1 MQTRPENWAALIESG
16 KYRVEY
22 KLQIAGIDYDAT
34 HLHGVPTIEW
44 GLLNKPQIGRV
55 CSAVMTAEVIP
66 IDGVTIPRSAPCWA
80 YCRLTS
86 IDKQTVTDWIPKGR
100 YYVKSRSSASTIVL
114 TMQDEMLK
122 SGRTYLDKTS
132 LEWPAAQKD
141 IVADIARIMDVE
153 VDERTVINEGEAYT
167 VESIDGDALMS
178 EVLSWIAICNG
189 GNWVMSDSGKLRL
202 IPLAS
207 PAPEAEMAQSL
218 GRAYKTLADIGS
230 ARTISRIILTD
241 DAEESFAEGDDS
253 GMTLTAE
260 CPFANQGVVKDLCNT
275 VDGTMYG
282 AIYQPFEAS
291 TAYIDPALELG
302 DTVGLK
308 TRLGEKIRAV
318 LYYIKANC
326 TVSYPCDISAGID
339 DETDDEY
346 PYEIVTAGSDDKA
359 VKTNR
364 KYYGN
369 SINKRY
375 GFRSEMD
382 GGGYAQFNADGMEFT
397 DETGKKCLYYDKER
411 KTFVMDGTL
420 GANAIV
426 SSSLYAEN
434 GIVSELTVD
443 RLVTAR
449 HIQKY
454 LLHDTSDDSYIR
466 IEGEVMQFISATPA
480 GMYNR
485 LLTEDGVILMT
496 EDYKFIDCEANGTAS
511 YTQAVNR
518 RGELLYWQKDIAGAE
533 ISAEGYPLINGVQ
546 VFTTT
551 ENTGFPCHIYVYDE
565 TVMAEYKFG
574 MSGDGE
580 IPYNPMQ
587 TWGRGTGYGDNGKGR
602 IEKIT
607 DSFKMGY
614 TTRKGE
620 ELAVTL
626 SDDGFIDLQ
635 KTRKPLRFDFSHINA
650 DKTFEETIDGNDT
663 QQYKVTFDSA
673 GRIASIQDEN
683 GHITEVVWE

>member
-22 KLQIAGIDYDAT
+22 KLQIAGVDYDAS
-34 HLHGVPTIEW
+34 HLQGVPTIKQA
-44 GLLNKPQIGRV
+44 LLEKPLLGRV
-55 CSAVMTAEVIP
+55 CSADMTAEIIP
-66 IDGVTIPRSAPCWA
+66 IDGVTIPRAAPCWA
-80 YCRLTS
+80 FCRLTS
-86 IDKQTVTDWIPKGR
+86 PDGEIITDWIPKGR
-100 YYVKSRSSASTIVL
+100 YYIKTRDGTSTITL
-114 TMQDEMLK
+114 TMSDEMLK

-132 LEWPAAQKD
+132 LDWPAAQKD
-141 IVADIARIMDVE
+141 IVADIARIMEVE
-153 VDERTVINEGEAYT
+153 VDERTVIAEGEAYT
-167 VESIDGDALMS
+167 VKSIDGDALMS
-178 EVLSWIAICNG
+178 EVLSWIGICNG
-189 GNWVMSDSGKLRL
+189 GSWVITDSGKLRL

-207 PAPEAEMAQSL
+207 PISSASVQNIGKS
-218 GRAYKTLADIGS
+218 YKVFADIGS
-230 ARTISRIILTD
+230 DRTISRIVLTD
-241 DAEESFAEGDDS
+241 DAEDTFTEGDDS

-260 CPFANQGVVKDLCNT
+260 CPFANQQIVKDLCNT
-275 VDGTMYG
+275 IDGKLYG
-282 AIYQPFEAS
+282 AIYRPFRAT
-291 TAYIDPALELG
+291 TAYIDPTIELG
-302 DTVGLK
+302 DTVTLK
-308 TRLGEKIRAV
+308 NRLNDSLGVV
-318 LYYIKANC
+318 LYTINSYC
-326 TVSYPCDISAGID
+326 TVSYSCDISAGID

-375 GFRSEMD
+375 GFRSEMN

-434 GIVSELTVD
+434 GVVSELTVD

-454 LLHDTSDDSYIR
+454 LLHDTSDDSYIK
-466 IEGEVMQFISATPA
+466 IEGEVIQFISATPA

-620 ELAVTL
+620 ELAITL
-626 SDDGFIDLQ
+626 SDDGYIDLQ

>member
-1 MQTRPENWAALIESG
+1 MTLKNR
-16 KYRVEY
+16 
-22 KLQIAGIDYDAT
+22 
-34 HLHGVPTIEW
+34 
-44 GLLNKPQIGRV
+44 LN
-55 CSAVMTAEVIP
+55 
-66 IDGVTIPRSAPCWA
+66 D
-80 YCRLTS
+80 
-86 IDKQTVTDWIPKGR
+86 
-100 YYVKSRSSASTIVL
+100 
-114 TMQDEMLK
+114 
-122 SGRTYLDKTS
+122 
-132 LEWPAAQKD
+132 
-141 IVADIARIMDVE
+141 
-153 VDERTVINEGEAYT
+153 
-167 VESIDGDALMS
+167 
-178 EVLSWIAICNG
+178 
-189 GNWVMSDSGKLRL
+189 
-202 IPLAS
+202 
-207 PAPEAEMAQSL
+207 SL
-218 GRAYKTLADIGS
+218 G
-230 ARTISRIILTD
+230 
-241 DAEESFAEGDDS
+241 
-253 GMTLTAE
+253 
-260 CPFANQGVVKDLCNT
+260 V
-275 VDGTMYG
+275 
-282 AIYQPFEAS
+282 
-291 TAYIDPALELG
+291 
-302 DTVGLK
+302 
-308 TRLGEKIRAV
+308 V
-318 LYYIKANC
+318 LYTINSYC

-375 GFRSEMD
+375 GFRSEMN

-426 SSSLYAEN
+426 SNSLYAEN

-620 ELAVTL
+620 ELAITL
-626 SDDGFIDLQ
+626 SDDGYIDLQ

>member
-22 KLQIAGIDYDAT
+22 KLQIAGVDYDAS
-34 HLHGVPTIEW
+34 HLQGVPTIKQA
-44 GLLNKPQIGRV
+44 LLEKPLLGRV
-55 CSAVMTAEVIP
+55 CSAELTAEVIP
-66 IDGVTIPRSAPCWA
+66 IDGITIPRAAPCWA
-80 YCRLTS
+80 FCRLTS
-86 IDKQTVTDWIPKGR
+86 PDGKIVTDWIPKGR
-100 YYVKSRSSASTIVL
+100 YYIKTRDGTSTITL
-114 TMQDEMLK
+114 TMSDEMLK
-122 SGRTYLDKTS
+122 SGRTYLDKT
-132 LEWPAAQKD
+132 LLDWPAAQKD
-141 IVADIARIMDVE
+141 IVADIARIMEVD
-153 VDERTVINEGEAYT
+153 VDERTIIAEGDAYT
-167 VESIDGDALMS
+167 VENIDGDALMS
-178 EVLSWIAICNG
+178 EVLSWIGICNG

-202 IPLAS
+202 IPIAS
-207 PAPEAEMAQSL
+207 PKITNAAQNI
-218 GRAYKTLADIGS
+218 GKAYKVFADIGS
-230 ARTISRIILTD
+230 DRTVSRVILTN
-241 DAEESFAEGDDS
+241 DAEDSFTEGDDS

-260 CPFANQGVVKDLCNT
+260 CPFANQQIANDLCNAI
-275 VDGTMYG
+275 DGKLYG
-282 AIYQPFEAS
+282 AIYRPFRS
-291 TAYIDPALELG
+291 TTAYIDPAIELG
-302 DTVGLK
+302 DTVLLK
-308 TRLGEKIRAV
+308 NRLNDPLGVV
-318 LYYIKANC
+318 LYAITAYC
-326 TVSYPCDISAGID
+326 TVSYPCDISAGVD

-382 GGGYAQFNADGMEFT
+382 GGGYAQLNADGMEFT

-426 SSSLYAEN
+426 SNSLYAEN

-626 SDDGFIDLQ
+626 SDDGYIDLQ

>member
-1 MQTRPENWAALIESG
+1 MPRIWQALLE
-16 KYRVEY
+16 K
-22 KLQIAGIDYDAT
+22 
-34 HLHGVPTIEW
+34 PT
-44 GLLNKPQIGRV
+44 LGRL
-55 CSAVMTAEVIP
+55 CTAQLTAEIIP

-86 IDKQTVTDWIPKGR
+86 PDKQTVTDWIPKGR
-100 YYVKSRSSASTIVL
+100 YYVQNRTASDTITL

-132 LEWPAAQKD
+132 LDWPAAQKD

-153 VDERTVINEGEAYT
+153 VDERTVIAEGAAYT

-189 GNWVMSDSGKLRL
+189 GNWAMTESGKLRL
-202 IPLAS
+202 IPLVS
-207 PAPEAEMAQSL
+207 PVAEADMAQSL
-218 GRAYKTLADIGS
+218 GSAYKTLADLGGT
-230 ARTISRIILTD
+230 RTISRIVLTD
-241 DAEESFAEGDDS
+241 DAEESFTEGDDS
-253 GMTLTAE
+253 GVTITAD
-260 CPFANQGVVKDLCNT
+260 CPFANQQIVTDLCNT
-275 VDGTMYG
+275 VDGKLYG
-282 AIYQPFEAS
+282 AIYQPFQAN

-308 TRLGEKIRAV
+308 TRLGDRVRAV
-318 LYYIKANC
+318 LYTIEASC
-326 TVSYPCDISAGID
+326 TVSYPCYISAEID
-339 DETDDEY
+339 NEPENEY

-382 GGGYAQFNADGMEFT
+382 GGGYAQFNSDGMEFT

-426 SSSLYAEN
+426 SNSLYAEN

-466 IEGEVMQFISATPA
+466 IEGEVIQFISATPA

-496 EDYKFIDCEANGTAS
+496 EDYKFIDCEANGTTS
-511 YTQAVNR
+511 YTQAINR
-518 RGELLYWQKDIAGAE
+518 HGEPLYWQKDIAGAE
-533 ISAEGYPLINGVQ
+533 ISSEGYPLIDGVQ

-551 ENTGFPCHIYVYDE
+551 ENTGFPCRIYVYEE

-587 TWGRGTGYGDNGKGR
+587 TWGRGTGYVDNGKGR

-626 SDDGFIDLQ
+626 SDDGYIDLQ

>member
-22 KLQIAGIDYDAT
+22 KLQIAGVDYDAS
-34 HLHGVPTIEW
+34 HLQGVPTIKQA
-44 GLLNKPQIGRV
+44 LLEKPLLGRV
-55 CSAVMTAEVIP
+55 CSADMTAEIIP
-66 IDGVTIPRSAPCWA
+66 IDGVTIPRAAPCWA
-80 YCRLTS
+80 FCRLTS
-86 IDKQTVTDWIPKGR
+86 PDGEIITDWIPKGR
-100 YYVKSRSSASTIVL
+100 YYIKTRDGTSTITL
-114 TMQDEMLK
+114 TMSDEMLK

-132 LEWPAAQKD
+132 LDWPAAQKD
-141 IVADIARIMDVE
+141 IVADIARIMEVE
-153 VDERTVINEGEAYT
+153 VDERTVIAEGEAYT
-167 VESIDGDALMS
+167 VKSIDGDALMS
-178 EVLSWIAICNG
+178 EVLSWIGICNG
-189 GNWVMSDSGKLRL
+189 GSWVITDSGKLRL

-207 PAPEAEMAQSL
+207 PISSTSVQNIGKS
-218 GRAYKTLADIGS
+218 YKVFADIGS
-230 ARTISRIILTD
+230 DRTISRIVLTD
-241 DAEESFAEGDDS
+241 DAEDTFTEGDDS
-253 GMTLTAE
+253 GMTITAE
-260 CPFANQGVVKDLCNT
+260 CPFANQQIVKDLCNT
-275 VDGTMYG
+275 IDGKLYG
-282 AIYQPFEAS
+282 AIYRPFRAT
-291 TAYIDPALELG
+291 TAYIDPTIELG
-302 DTVGLK
+302 DTVTLK
-308 TRLGEKIRAV
+308 NRLNDSLGVV
-318 LYYIKANC
+318 LYTINSYC

-375 GFRSEMD
+375 GFRSEMN

-426 SSSLYAEN
+426 SNSLYAEN

-454 LLHDTSDDSYIR
+454 LLHDTSDDSYIK
-466 IEGEVMQFISATPA
+466 IEGEVIQFISATPA

-602 IEKIT
+602 IEKVT

-626 SDDGFIDLQ
+626 SDDGYIDLQ

>member
-22 KLQIAGIDYDAT
+22 KLQIAGVDYDAS
-34 HLHGVPTIEW
+34 HLQGVPTIKQA
-44 GLLNKPQIGRV
+44 LLEKPLLGRV
-55 CSAVMTAEVIP
+55 CSAELTAEVIP
-66 IDGVTIPRSAPCWA
+66 IDGITIPRAAPCWA
-80 YCRLTS
+80 FCRLTS
-86 IDKQTVTDWIPKGR
+86 PDGKIVTDWIPKGR
-100 YYVKSRSSASTIVL
+100 YYIKTRDGTSTITL
-114 TMQDEMLK
+114 TMSDEMLK
-122 SGRTYLDKTS
+122 SGRTYLDKT
-132 LEWPAAQKD
+132 LLDWPAAQKD
-141 IVADIARIMDVE
+141 IVADIARIMEVD
-153 VDERTVINEGEAYT
+153 VDERTIIAEGDAYT
-167 VESIDGDALMS
+167 VENIDGDALMS
-178 EVLSWIAICNG
+178 EVLSWIGICNG

-202 IPLAS
+202 IPIAS
-207 PAPEAEMAQSL
+207 PKITNAAQNI
-218 GRAYKTLADIGS
+218 GKAYKVFADIGS
-230 ARTISRIILTD
+230 DRTVSRVILTN
-241 DAEESFAEGDDS
+241 DAEDSFTEGDDS

-260 CPFANQGVVKDLCNT
+260 CPFANQQIANDLCNAI
-275 VDGTMYG
+275 DGKLYG
-282 AIYQPFEAS
+282 AIYRPFRS
-291 TAYIDPALELG
+291 TTAYIDPAIELG
-302 DTVGLK
+302 DTVLLK
-308 TRLGEKIRAV
+308 NRLNDPLGVV
-318 LYYIKANC
+318 LYAITAYC
-326 TVSYPCDISAGID
+326 TVSYPCDISAGVD

-426 SSSLYAEN
+426 SNSLYAEN

-551 ENTGFPCHIYVYDE
+551 ENTGFPCRIYVYDE

-602 IEKIT
+602 IEKVT

>member
-22 KLQIAGIDYDAT
+22 KLQIAGVDYDAS
-34 HLHGVPTIEW
+34 HLQGVPTIKQA
-44 GLLNKPQIGRV
+44 LLEKPLLGRV
-55 CSAVMTAEVIP
+55 CSADMTAEIIP
-66 IDGVTIPRSAPCWA
+66 IDGVTIPRAAPCWA
-80 YCRLTS
+80 FCRLTS
-86 IDKQTVTDWIPKGR
+86 PDGEIITDWIPKGR
-100 YYVKSRSSASTIVL
+100 YYIKTRDGTSTITL
-114 TMQDEMLK
+114 TMSDEMLK

-132 LEWPAAQKD
+132 LDWPAAQKD
-141 IVADIARIMDVE
+141 IVADIARIMEVE
-153 VDERTVINEGEAYT
+153 VDERTVIAEGEAYT
-167 VESIDGDALMS
+167 VKSIDGDALMS
-178 EVLSWIAICNG
+178 EVLSWIGICNG
-189 GNWVMSDSGKLRL
+189 GSWVITDSGKLRL

-207 PAPEAEMAQSL
+207 PISSASVQNIGKS
-218 GRAYKTLADIGS
+218 YKVFADIGS
-230 ARTISRIILTD
+230 DRTISRIVLTD
-241 DAEESFAEGDDS
+241 DAEDTFTEGDDS
-253 GMTLTAE
+253 GITITAE
-260 CPFANQGVVKDLCNT
+260 CPFANQQIVKDLCNT
-275 VDGTMYG
+275 IDGKLYG
-282 AIYQPFEAS
+282 AIYRPFRAT
-291 TAYIDPALELG
+291 TAYIDPTIELG
-302 DTVGLK
+302 DTVTLK
-308 TRLGEKIRAV
+308 NRLNDSLGVV
-318 LYYIKANC
+318 LYTINSYC

-375 GFRSEMD
+375 GFRSEMN

-426 SSSLYAEN
+426 SNSLYAEN

-454 LLHDTSDDSYIR
+454 LLHDTSDDSYIK
-466 IEGEVMQFISATPA
+466 IEGEVIQFISATPA

-602 IEKIT
+602 IEKVT

-626 SDDGFIDLQ
+626 SDDGYIDLQ

>member
-22 KLQIAGIDYDAT
+22 KLQIAGVDYNAS
-34 HLHGVPTIEW
+34 HLQGVPTIKQA
-44 GLLNKPQIGRV
+44 LLEKPLLGRV
-55 CSAVMTAEVIP
+55 CSADMTAEIIP
-66 IDGVTIPRSAPCWA
+66 IDGVTIPRAAPCWA
-80 YCRLTS
+80 FCRLTS
-86 IDKQTVTDWIPKGR
+86 PDGEIITDWIPKGR
-100 YYVKSRSSASTIVL
+100 YYIKTRDGTSTITL
-114 TMQDEMLK
+114 TMSDEMLK

-132 LEWPAAQKD
+132 LDWPAAQKD
-141 IVADIARIMDVE
+141 IVADIARIMEVE
-153 VDERTVINEGEAYT
+153 VDERTVIAEGEAYT
-167 VESIDGDALMS
+167 VKSIDGDALMS
-178 EVLSWIAICNG
+178 EVLSWIGICNG
-189 GNWVMSDSGKLRL
+189 GSWVITDSGKLRL

-207 PAPEAEMAQSL
+207 PISSASVQNIGKS
-218 GRAYKTLADIGS
+218 YKVFADIGS
-230 ARTISRIILTD
+230 DRTISRIVLTD
-241 DAEESFAEGDDS
+241 DAEDTFTEGDDS
-253 GMTLTAE
+253 GMTITAE
-260 CPFANQGVVKDLCNT
+260 CPFANQQIVKDLCNT
-275 VDGTMYG
+275 IDGKLYG
-282 AIYQPFEAS
+282 AIYRPFRAT
-291 TAYIDPALELG
+291 TAYIDPTIELG
-302 DTVGLK
+302 DTVTLK
-308 TRLGEKIRAV
+308 NRLNDSLGVV
-318 LYYIKANC
+318 LYTINSYC

-375 GFRSEMD
+375 GFRSEMN

-434 GIVSELTVD
+434 GVVSELTVD

-551 ENTGFPCHIYVYDE
+551 ENTGFPCRIYVYDE

-602 IEKIT
+602 IEKVT

>member
-22 KLQIAGIDYDAT
+22 KLQIAGVDYDAS
-34 HLHGVPTIEW
+34 HLQGVPTIKQA
-44 GLLNKPQIGRV
+44 LLEKPLLGRV
-55 CSAVMTAEVIP
+55 CSAELTAEIIP
-66 IDGVTIPRSAPCWA
+66 IDGVTIPRAAPCWA
-80 YCRLTS
+80 FCRLTS
-86 IDKQTVTDWIPKGR
+86 PDGETVTDWIPKGR
-100 YYVKSRSSASTIVL
+100 YYIKTRDGTSTITL
-114 TMQDEMLK
+114 TMSDEMLK

-132 LEWPAAQKD
+132 LDWPAAQKD
-141 IVADIARIMDVE
+141 IVADIARIMEVD
-153 VDERTVINEGEAYT
+153 VDERTVIAEGEAYT

-178 EVLSWIAICNG
+178 EVLSWIGICNG

-202 IPLAS
+202 IPIAS
-207 PAPEAEMAQSL
+207 PKNTNAAQNI
-218 GRAYKTLADIGS
+218 GKAYKVFADIGS
-230 ARTISRIILTD
+230 DRTVSRVILTD
-241 DAEESFAEGDDS
+241 DAEDSFTEGDDS

-260 CPFANQGVVKDLCNT
+260 CPFANQQIANDLCNAI
-275 VDGTMYG
+275 DGKLYG
-282 AIYQPFEAS
+282 AIYRPFRS
-291 TAYIDPALELG
+291 TTAYIDPAIELG
-302 DTVGLK
+302 DTVLLK
-308 TRLGEKIRAV
+308 NRLNDPLGVV
-318 LYYIKANC
+318 LYAITAYC
-326 TVSYPCDISAGID
+326 TVSYPCDISAGVE

-426 SSSLYAEN
+426 SNSLYAEN

-518 RGELLYWQKDIAGAE
+518 HGEPLFWQKDISGAE
-533 ISAEGYPLINGVQ
+533 INSEGYPILDGIQ
-546 VFTTT
+546 VLTTT
-551 ENTGFPCHIYVYDE
+551 EDTGFPCHIYVYDE

-602 IEKIT
+602 IEKVT

>member
-22 KLQIAGIDYDAT
+22 KLQIAGVDYDAS
-34 HLHGVPTIEW
+34 HLQGVPTIKQA
-44 GLLNKPQIGRV
+44 LLEKPLLGRV
-55 CSAVMTAEVIP
+55 CSAELTAEVIP
-66 IDGVTIPRSAPCWA
+66 IDGITIPRAAPCWA
-80 YCRLTS
+80 FCRLTS
-86 IDKQTVTDWIPKGR
+86 PDGKIVTDWIPKGR
-100 YYVKSRSSASTIVL
+100 YYIKTRDGTSTITL
-114 TMQDEMLK
+114 TMSDEMLK
-122 SGRTYLDKTS
+122 SGRTYLDKT
-132 LEWPAAQKD
+132 LLDWPAAQKD
-141 IVADIARIMDVE
+141 IVADIARIMEVD
-153 VDERTVINEGEAYT
+153 VDERTIIAEGDAYT
-167 VESIDGDALMS
+167 VENIDGDALMS
-178 EVLSWIAICNG
+178 EVLSWIGICNG

-202 IPLAS
+202 IPIAS
-207 PAPEAEMAQSL
+207 PKITNAAQNI
-218 GRAYKTLADIGS
+218 GKAYKVFADIGS
-230 ARTISRIILTD
+230 DRTVSRVILTN
-241 DAEESFAEGDDS
+241 DAEDSFTEGDDS

-260 CPFANQGVVKDLCNT
+260 CPFANQQIANDLCNAI
-275 VDGTMYG
+275 DGKLYG
-282 AIYQPFEAS
+282 AIYRPFRS
-291 TAYIDPALELG
+291 TTAYIDPAIELG
-302 DTVGLK
+302 DTVLLK
-308 TRLGEKIRAV
+308 NRLNDPLGVV
-318 LYYIKANC
+318 LYAITAYC
-326 TVSYPCDISAGID
+326 TVSYPCDISAGVD

-426 SSSLYAEN
+426 SNSLYAEN

-518 RGELLYWQKDIAGAE
+518 RGELLYWQKDITGAE

>member
-22 KLQIAGIDYDAT
+22 KLQIAGVDYDAS
-34 HLHGVPTIEW
+34 HLQGVPTIKQA
-44 GLLNKPQIGRV
+44 LLEKPLLGRV
-55 CSAVMTAEVIP
+55 CSADMTAEIIP
-66 IDGVTIPRSAPCWA
+66 IDGVTIPRAAPCWA
-80 YCRLTS
+80 FCRLTS
-86 IDKQTVTDWIPKGR
+86 PDGEIITDWIPKGR
-100 YYVKSRSSASTIVL
+100 YYIKTRDGTSTITL
-114 TMQDEMLK
+114 TMSDEMLK

-132 LEWPAAQKD
+132 LDWPAAQKD
-141 IVADIARIMDVE
+141 IVADIARIMEVE
-153 VDERTVINEGEAYT
+153 VDERTVIAEGEAYT
-167 VESIDGDALMS
+167 VKSIDGDALMS
-178 EVLSWIAICNG
+178 EVLSWIGICNG
-189 GNWVMSDSGKLRL
+189 GSWVITDSGKLRL

-207 PAPEAEMAQSL
+207 PISSASVQNIGKS
-218 GRAYKTLADIGS
+218 YKVFADIGS
-230 ARTISRIILTD
+230 DRTISRIVLTD
-241 DAEESFAEGDDS
+241 DAEDTFTEGDDS

-260 CPFANQGVVKDLCNT
+260 CPFANQQIVKDLCNT
-275 VDGTMYG
+275 IDGKLYG
-282 AIYQPFEAS
+282 AIYRPFRAT
-291 TAYIDPALELG
+291 TAYIDPTIELG
-302 DTVGLK
+302 DTVTLK
-308 TRLGEKIRAV
+308 NRLNDSLGVV
-318 LYYIKANC
+318 LYTINSYC

-375 GFRSEMD
+375 GFRSEMN

-434 GIVSELTVD
+434 GVVSELTVD

-454 LLHDTSDDSYIR
+454 LLHDTSDDSYIK
-466 IEGEVMQFISATPA
+466 IEGEVIQFISATPA

-620 ELAVTL
+620 ELAITL
-626 SDDGFIDLQ
+626 SDDGYIDLQ

>member
-22 KLQIAGIDYDAT
+22 KLQIAGVDYDAS
-34 HLHGVPTIEW
+34 HLQGVPTIKQA
-44 GLLNKPQIGRV
+44 LLEKPLLGRV
-55 CSAVMTAEVIP
+55 CSADMTAEIIP
-66 IDGVTIPRSAPCWA
+66 IDGVTIPRAAPCWA
-80 YCRLTS
+80 FCRLTS
-86 IDKQTVTDWIPKGR
+86 PDGEIITDWIPKGR
-100 YYVKSRSSASTIVL
+100 YYIKTRDGTSTITL
-114 TMQDEMLK
+114 TMSDEMLK

-132 LEWPAAQKD
+132 LDWPAAQKD
-141 IVADIARIMDVE
+141 IVADIARIMEVE
-153 VDERTVINEGEAYT
+153 VDERTVIAEGEAYT
-167 VESIDGDALMS
+167 VKSIDGDALMS
-178 EVLSWIAICNG
+178 EVLSWIGICNG
-189 GNWVMSDSGKLRL
+189 GSWVITDSGKLRL

-207 PAPEAEMAQSL
+207 PISSASVQNIGKS
-218 GRAYKTLADIGS
+218 YKVFADIGS
-230 ARTISRIILTD
+230 DRTISRIVLTD
-241 DAEESFAEGDDS
+241 DAEDTFTEGDDS
-253 GMTLTAE
+253 GMTITAE
-260 CPFANQGVVKDLCNT
+260 CPFANQQIVKDLCNT
-275 VDGTMYG
+275 IDGKLYG
-282 AIYQPFEAS
+282 AIYRPFRAT
-291 TAYIDPALELG
+291 TAYIDPTIELG
-302 DTVGLK
+302 DTVTLK
-308 TRLGEKIRAV
+308 NRLNDSLGVV
-318 LYYIKANC
+318 LYTINSYC

-375 GFRSEMD
+375 GFRSEMN

-426 SSSLYAEN
+426 SNSLYAEN

-454 LLHDTSDDSYIR
+454 LLHDTSDDSYIK
-466 IEGEVMQFISATPA
+466 IEGEVIQFISATPA

-602 IEKIT
+602 IEKVT

-626 SDDGFIDLQ
+626 SDDGYIDLQ

>member
-22 KLQIAGIDYDAT
+22 KLQIAGVDYDAS
-34 HLHGVPTIEW
+34 HLQGVPTIKQA
-44 GLLNKPQIGRV
+44 LLEKPLLGRV
-55 CSAVMTAEVIP
+55 CSAELTAEVIP
-66 IDGVTIPRSAPCWA
+66 IDGITIPRAAPCWA
-80 YCRLTS
+80 FCRLTS
-86 IDKQTVTDWIPKGR
+86 PDGKIVTDWIPKGR
-100 YYVKSRSSASTIVL
+100 YYIKTRDGTSTITL
-114 TMQDEMLK
+114 TMSDEMLK
-122 SGRTYLDKTS
+122 SGRTYLDKT
-132 LEWPAAQKD
+132 LLDWPAAQKD
-141 IVADIARIMDVE
+141 IVADIARIMEVD
-153 VDERTVINEGEAYT
+153 VDERTIIAEGDAYT
-167 VESIDGDALMS
+167 VENIDGDALMS
-178 EVLSWIAICNG
+178 EVLSWIGICNG

-202 IPLAS
+202 IPIAS
-207 PAPEAEMAQSL
+207 PKITNAAQNI
-218 GRAYKTLADIGS
+218 GKAYKVFADIGS
-230 ARTISRIILTD
+230 DRTVSRVILTN
-241 DAEESFAEGDDS
+241 DAEDSFTEGDDS

-260 CPFANQGVVKDLCNT
+260 CPFANQQIANDLCNAI
-275 VDGTMYG
+275 DGKLYG
-282 AIYQPFEAS
+282 AIYRPFRS
-291 TAYIDPALELG
+291 TTAYIDPAIELG
-302 DTVGLK
+302 DTVLLK
-308 TRLGEKIRAV
+308 NRLNDPLGVV
-318 LYYIKANC
+318 LYAITAYC
-326 TVSYPCDISAGID
+326 TVSYPCDISAGVD

-426 SSSLYAEN
+426 SNSLYAEN

-551 ENTGFPCHIYVYDE
+551 ENTGFPCRIYVYDE

-602 IEKIT
+602 IEKVT

-663 QQYKVTFDSA
+663 QQYKVAFDSA

>member
-22 KLQIAGIDYDAT
+22 KLQIAGVDYDAS
-34 HLHGVPTIEW
+34 HLQGVPTIKQA
-44 GLLNKPQIGRV
+44 LLEKPLLGRV
-55 CSAVMTAEVIP
+55 CSAELTAEVIP
-66 IDGVTIPRSAPCWA
+66 IDGITIPRAAPCWA
-80 YCRLTS
+80 FCRLTS
-86 IDKQTVTDWIPKGR
+86 PDGKIVTDWIPKGR
-100 YYVKSRSSASTIVL
+100 YYIKTRDGTSTITL
-114 TMQDEMLK
+114 TMSDEMLK
-122 SGRTYLDKTS
+122 SGRTYLDKT
-132 LEWPAAQKD
+132 LLDWPAAQKD
-141 IVADIARIMDVE
+141 IVADIARIMEVD
-153 VDERTVINEGEAYT
+153 VDERTIIAEGDAYT
-167 VESIDGDALMS
+167 VENIDGDALMS
-178 EVLSWIAICNG
+178 EVLSWIGICNG

-202 IPLAS
+202 IPIAS
-207 PAPEAEMAQSL
+207 PKITNAAQNI
-218 GRAYKTLADIGS
+218 GKAYKVFADIGS
-230 ARTISRIILTD
+230 DRTVSRVILTN
-241 DAEESFAEGDDS
+241 DAEDSFTEGDDS

-260 CPFANQGVVKDLCNT
+260 CPFANQQIANDLCNAI
-275 VDGTMYG
+275 DGKLYG
-282 AIYQPFEAS
+282 AIYRPFRS
-291 TAYIDPALELG
+291 TTAYIDPAIELG
-302 DTVGLK
+302 DTVLLK
-308 TRLGEKIRAV
+308 NRLNDPLGVV
-318 LYYIKANC
+318 LYAITAYC
-326 TVSYPCDISAGID
+326 TVSYPCDISAGVD

-426 SSSLYAEN
+426 SNSLYAEN

>member
-22 KLQIAGIDYDAT
+22 KLQIAGVDYDAS
-34 HLHGVPTIEW
+34 HLQGVPTIKQA
-44 GLLNKPQIGRV
+44 LLEKPLLGRV
-55 CSAVMTAEVIP
+55 CSADMTAEIIP
-66 IDGVTIPRSAPCWA
+66 IDGVTIPRAAPCWA
-80 YCRLTS
+80 FCRLTS
-86 IDKQTVTDWIPKGR
+86 PDGEIITDWIPKGR
-100 YYVKSRSSASTIVL
+100 YYIKTRDGTSTITL
-114 TMQDEMLK
+114 TMSDEMLK

-132 LEWPAAQKD
+132 LDWPAAQKD
-141 IVADIARIMDVE
+141 IVADIARIMEVE
-153 VDERTVINEGEAYT
+153 VDERTVIAEGEAYT
-167 VESIDGDALMS
+167 VKSIDGDALMS
-178 EVLSWIAICNG
+178 EVLSWIGICNG
-189 GNWVMSDSGKLRL
+189 GSWVITDSGKLRL

-207 PAPEAEMAQSL
+207 PISSASVQNIGKS
-218 GRAYKTLADIGS
+218 YKVFADIGS
-230 ARTISRIILTD
+230 DRTISRIVLTD
-241 DAEESFAEGDDS
+241 DAEDTFTEGDDS
-253 GMTLTAE
+253 GMTITAE
-260 CPFANQGVVKDLCNT
+260 CPFANQQIVKDLCNT
-275 VDGTMYG
+275 IDGKLYG
-282 AIYQPFEAS
+282 AIYRPFRAT
-291 TAYIDPALELG
+291 TAYIDPTIELG
-302 DTVGLK
+302 DTVTLK
-308 TRLGEKIRAV
+308 NRLNDSLGVV
-318 LYYIKANC
+318 LYTISSYC

-375 GFRSEMD
+375 GFRSEMN

-426 SSSLYAEN
+426 SNSLYAEN

-518 RGELLYWQKDIAGAE
+518 HGELLFWQKDISGAE
-533 ISAEGYPLINGVQ
+533 INSEGYPILDGVQ
-546 VFTTT
+546 VLTTT
-551 ENTGFPCHIYVYDE
+551 EDTGFPCRIYVYDE

-602 IEKIT
+602 IEKVT

>member
-22 KLQIAGIDYDAT
+22 KLQIAGIDYDAS
-34 HLHGVPTIEW
+34 HLQGIPTIKQA
-44 GLLNKPQIGRV
+44 LLEKPLLGRV
-55 CSAVMTAEVIP
+55 CSAELTAEIIP
-66 IDGVTIPRSAPCWA
+66 IDGVTIPRAAPCWA
-80 YCRLTS
+80 FCRLTS
-86 IDKQTVTDWIPKGR
+86 PNGDIVTDWIPKGR
-100 YYVKSRSSASTIVL
+100 YYIKTRDGTSTITL
-114 TMQDEMLK
+114 TMSDEMLK

-132 LEWPAAQKD
+132 LDWPAAQKD

-178 EVLSWIAICNG
+178 EVLSWIGICNG

-202 IPLAS
+202 VPLMPPISNTA
-207 PAPEAEMAQSL
+207 AQSI
-218 GRAYKTLADIGS
+218 GKSYKVFADIGS
-230 ARTISRIILTD
+230 DRIISRVILTD
-241 DAEESFAEGDDS
+241 DAEDTFAEGDDS

-260 CPFANQGVVKDLCNT
+260 CPFANQQIAKDLCNT
-275 VDGTMYG
+275 VDGKLYG
-282 AIYQPFEAS
+282 TIYRPFRAT
-291 TAYIDPALELG
+291 TAYIDPAIELG
-302 DTVGLK
+302 DTIILK
-308 TRLGEKIRAV
+308 NRLNDSLSVV
-318 LYYIKANC
+318 LYTINSYC

-518 RGELLYWQKDIAGAE
+518 HGELLFWQKDISGAE
-533 ISAEGYPLINGVQ
+533 INSEGYPILDGVQ
-546 VFTTT
+546 VLTTT
-551 ENTGFPCHIYVYDE
+551 EDTGFPCRIYVYDE

-602 IEKIT
+602 IEKVT

>member
-22 KLQIAGIDYDAT
+22 KLQIAGVDYDAS
-34 HLHGVPTIEW
+34 HLQGIPTIKQA
-44 GLLNKPQIGRV
+44 LLEKPLLGRV
-55 CSAVMTAEVIP
+55 CSAELTAEIIP
-66 IDGVTIPRSAPCWA
+66 IDGVTIPRAASCWA
-80 YCRLTS
+80 FCRLTS
-86 IDKQTVTDWIPKGR
+86 PNGDIVTDWIPKGR
-100 YYVKSRSSASTIVL
+100 YYIKTRDGTSTITL
-114 TMQDEMLK
+114 TMSDEMLK

-132 LEWPAAQKD
+132 LDWPAAQKD

-153 VDERTVINEGEAYT
+153 VDERTAINEGEAYT
-167 VESIDGDALMS
+167 VENIDGDALMS
-178 EVLSWIAICNG
+178 EVLSWVGICNG

-202 IPLAS
+202 IPIAS
-207 PAPEAEMAQSL
+207 PKPNDAAQNI
-218 GRAYKTLADIGS
+218 GKAYKIFADIGS
-230 ARTISRIILTD
+230 DRTVSRVVLTD
-241 DAEESFAEGDDS
+241 DAEDSFTDGDDS

-260 CPFANQGVVKDLCNT
+260 CPFANQQIAKDLCNT
-275 VDGTMYG
+275 VDGKLYG
-282 AIYQPFEAS
+282 AIYRPFRS
-291 TAYIDPALELG
+291 TTAYIDPAIELG
-302 DTVGLK
+302 DTILLK
-308 TRLGEKIRAV
+308 NRLNDPLGVV
-318 LYYIKANC
+318 LYAISCYC
-326 TVSYPCDISAGID
+326 TVSYPCDISAGVE

-397 DETGKKCLYYDKER
+397 DETGKRCLYYDKER

-426 SSSLYAEN
+426 SNSLYAEN

-443 RLVTAR
+443 RLVTAQ

-466 IEGEVMQFISATPA
+466 IEGEVIQFISATPA

-518 RGELLYWQKDIAGAE
+518 HGELLFWQKDISGAE
-533 ISAEGYPLINGVQ
+533 INSEGYPILDGVQ
-546 VFTTT
+546 VLTTT
-551 ENTGFPCHIYVYDE
+551 EDTGFPCRIYVYDE

-602 IEKIT
+602 IEKVT

>member
-22 KLQIAGIDYDAT
+22 KLQIAGVDYDAS
-34 HLHGVPTIEW
+34 HLQGVPTIKQA
-44 GLLNKPQIGRV
+44 LLEKPLLGRV
-55 CSAVMTAEVIP
+55 CSADMTAEIIP
-66 IDGVTIPRSAPCWA
+66 IDGVTIPRAAPCWA
-80 YCRLTS
+80 FCRLTS
-86 IDKQTVTDWIPKGR
+86 PDGEIITDWIPKGR
-100 YYVKSRSSASTIVL
+100 YYIKTRDGTSTITL
-114 TMQDEMLK
+114 TMSDEMLK

-132 LEWPAAQKD
+132 LDWPAAQKD
-141 IVADIARIMDVE
+141 IVADIARIMEVE
-153 VDERTVINEGEAYT
+153 VDERTVIAEGEAYT
-167 VESIDGDALMS
+167 VKSIDGDALMS
-178 EVLSWIAICNG
+178 EVLSWIGICNG
-189 GNWVMSDSGKLRL
+189 GSWVITDSGKLRL

-207 PAPEAEMAQSL
+207 PISSASVQNIGKS
-218 GRAYKTLADIGS
+218 YKVFADIGS
-230 ARTISRIILTD
+230 DRTISRIVLTD
-241 DAEESFAEGDDS
+241 DAEDTFTEGDDS
-253 GMTLTAE
+253 GMTITAE
-260 CPFANQGVVKDLCNT
+260 CPFANQQIVKDLCNT
-275 VDGTMYG
+275 IDGKLYG
-282 AIYQPFEAS
+282 AIYRPFRAT
-291 TAYIDPALELG
+291 TAYIDPTIELG
-302 DTVGLK
+302 DTVTLK
-308 TRLGEKIRAV
+308 NRLNDSLGVV
-318 LYYIKANC
+318 LYTINSYC

-375 GFRSEMD
+375 GFRSEMN

-518 RGELLYWQKDIAGAE
+518 RGELLYWQKDISGAE
-533 ISAEGYPLINGVQ
+533 INSEGYPILDGVQ
-546 VFTTT
+546 VLTTT
-551 ENTGFPCHIYVYDE
+551 EDTGFPCRIYVYDE

-602 IEKIT
+602 IEKVT